1 MTARQRDSDDERR
14 GSRQCDGK
22 RGRDV
27 RKCVYVCVCVCV

>member
-1 MTARQRDSDDERR
+1 MTAPQRDTDDERR

-27 RKCVYVCVCVCV
+27 RKSVCGVCV